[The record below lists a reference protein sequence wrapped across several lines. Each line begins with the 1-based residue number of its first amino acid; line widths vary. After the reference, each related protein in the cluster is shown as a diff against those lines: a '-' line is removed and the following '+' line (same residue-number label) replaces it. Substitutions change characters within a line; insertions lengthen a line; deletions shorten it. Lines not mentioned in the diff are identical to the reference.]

1 MSYDNIIM
9 RFKYLVLKTNLS
21 HDKMRSMVSTFK
33 FDIFRIDKKMFHVC
47 TSMSHSKVKKIKDI
61 YLKLRD

>member
-47 TSMSHSKVKKIKDI
+47 MSMSHSKVKKIKDI

>member
-47 TSMSHSKVKKIKDI
+47 MSMSHSKVKKNQRCIWN
-61 YLKLRD
+61 